1 MDFSVNHPALFI
13 TVGLII
19 AFVVAQSVF
28 FLVRAYRRGL
38 AIGMTSK
45 TLNGVI
51 KGAALFTLA
60 PAVGIFIGVI
70 TLSKKLGI
78 ALPWLRLS
86 VIGSLTY
93 ELSAAELA
101 ATGVGNS
108 LSDSSSAFTASQY
121 VTISLV
127 MTLGIAASLFL
138 APILG
143 KKVSNGVAKIRQKD
157 TKWGEILMT
166 SLFMGMI
173 SAFLGLIICNLGFI
187 QVTDPETQVTQIVFN
202 LAAKDFIPLLV
213 MFVSAIAMAICGLLM
228 KKLKWNWMNDYA
240 LPISM
245 LVGMIMAIPI
255 TAWLA

>member
-1 MDFSVNHPALFI
+1 MEFTVNHPALFI
-13 TVGLII
+13 IVGLII
-19 AFVVAQSVF
+19 AFVVAQSAF
-28 FLVRAYRRGL
+28 FLVRAYRRGR

-51 KGAALFTLA
+51 KGAALFTIA
-60 PAVGIFIGVI
+60 PAIGIFIGVI

-101 ATGVGNS
+101 ASGVGNS
-108 LSDSSSAFTASQY
+108 LSDSATPFTASQF
-121 VTISLV
+121 VTIAAV

-138 APILG
+138 APILS
-143 KKVSNGVAKIRQKD
+143 KKVSGGVDKIREKD
-157 TKWGEILMT
+157 TKWGEIFMT

-187 QVTDPETQVTQIVFN
+187 QTDAGVIFN
-202 LAAKDFIPLLV
+202 LASKDFIPLLV
-213 MFVSAIAMAICGLLM
+213 MFVSAIVMVICGILM
-228 KKLKWNWMNDYA
+228 KKLKWTWKNDYA
-240 LPISM
+240 RPISM
-245 LVGMIMAIPI
+245 LGGMLAAIPI
-255 TAWLA
+255 TAWIG

>member
-1 MDFSVNHPALFI
+1 MEFTVNHPALFLI
-13 TVGLII
+13 VGAII
-19 AFVVAQSVF
+19 AFVVAQSAF
-28 FLVRAYRRGL
+28 FLIRAYRRGR
-38 AIGMTSK
+38 AIGMSSK

-51 KGAALFTLA
+51 KGAALFTVA
-60 PAVGIFIGVI
+60 PAIGIFIGVI

-108 LSDSSSAFTASQY
+108 LSDSATPFTASQF
-121 VTISLV
+121 VTIATV

-138 APILG
+138 APLLG
-143 KKVSNGVAKIRQKD
+143 KKVSGGVAKIQQKD
-157 TKWGEILMT
+157 TKWGEIFMT

-187 QVTDPETQVTQIVFN
+187 QTDSGVIFN
-202 LAAKDFIPLLV
+202 LASKDFIPLLV
-213 MFVSAIAMAICGLLM
+213 LLVSAVAMALCGLLM
-228 KKLKWNWMNDYA
+228 KKLKWAWMNDYA

-245 LVGMIMAIPI
+245 LVGMIVAIPI

>member
-1 MDFSVNHPALFI
+1 MNFTVNHPALFI
-13 TVGLII
+13 LVGAII
-19 AFVVAQSVF
+19 AFVVAQSAF
-28 FLVRAYRRGL
+28 FLWRAYRRGR
-38 AIGMTSK
+38 AIGMTTK

-51 KGAALFTLA
+51 KGAALFTVA
-60 PAVGIFIGVI
+60 PAIGIFIGVI

-108 LSDSSSAFTASQY
+108 LSDSATPFTASQF
-121 VTISLV
+121 VTIAAV

-138 APILG
+138 APLLS
-143 KKVSNGVAKIRQKD
+143 KKVSSSVDKIRQKD
-157 TKWGEILMT
+157 TKWGEIFMT

-187 QVTDPETQVTQIVFN
+187 QTDDGVIFN
-202 LAAKDFIPLLV
+202 LASKDFIPLFV
-213 MFVSAIAMAICGLLM
+213 MIVSAVVMAVCGLLM
-228 KKLKWNWMNDYA
+228 KKLKWAWMNDYA

-245 LVGMIMAIPI
+245 IVGMIVAIPI

>member
-1 MDFSVNHPALFI
+1 MEFSVNSPALFI

-38 AIGMTSK
+38 ALGMDRRK
-45 TLNGVI
+45 LNSVI
-51 KGAALFTLA
+51 KGAALFTVA

-93 ELSAAELA
+93 ELTAAENA
-101 ATGVGNS
+101 AASVGAS
-108 LSDSSSAFTASQY
+108 LSDSSTALTASQY
-121 VTISLV
+121 VTIAVV
-127 MTLGIAASLFL
+127 MTLGIVASLIL
-138 APILG
+138 APLLG
-143 KKVSNGVAKIRQKD
+143 KRISGGVLKIRQRD
-157 TKWGEILMT
+157 SKWGDVFMT

-173 SAFLGLIICNLGFI
+173 SAFLGIIVCNLGF
-187 QVTDPETQVTQIVFN
+187 VSTDDGIRFN
-202 LAAKDFIPLLV
+202 LAAKDFIPLCVLAASAVIMTLCGLV
-213 MFVSAIAMAICGLLM
+213 MQ
-228 KKLKWNWMNDYA
+228 KTKWTWLNDYA

-245 LVGMIMAIPI
+245 VGSMALAIPI
-255 TAWLA
+255 TALLG

>member
-1 MDFSVNHPALFI
+1 MNFTVNHPALFI
-13 TVGLII
+13 IVGAII
-19 AFVVAQSVF
+19 AFVVAQSAF
-28 FLVRAYRRGL
+28 FLVRAYRRGR

-51 KGAALFTLA
+51 KGAALFTVA
-60 PAVGIFIGVI
+60 PAIGIFIGVI

-108 LSDSSSAFTASQY
+108 LSDSAIPFTASQY
-121 VTISLV
+121 VTIATV

-138 APILG
+138 APLLS
-143 KKVSNGVAKIRQKD
+143 KKVSGGVDKLRQKD
-157 TKWGEILMT
+157 TKWGEIFMT

-187 QVTDPETQVTQIVFN
+187 QTDDGVIFN
-202 LAAKDFIPLLV
+202 LASKDFIPLFV
-213 MFVSAIAMAICGLLM
+213 MIVSAVAMALCGLLM
-228 KKLKWNWMNDYA
+228 KKLKWAWMNDYA
-240 LPISM
+240 LPLSM
-245 LVGMIMAIPI
+245 IVGMIVAIPI

>member
-1 MDFSVNHPALFI
+1 MEFTVNHPALFLV
-13 TVGLII
+13 VGAII
-19 AFVVAQSVF
+19 AFVVAQSAF
-28 FLVRAYRRGL
+28 FLIRAYRRGR
-38 AIGMTSK
+38 AIGMSSK

-51 KGAALFTLA
+51 KGAALFTVA
-60 PAVGIFIGVI
+60 PAIGIFIGVI

-108 LSDSSSAFTASQY
+108 LSDSATPFTASQF
-121 VTISLV
+121 VTIATV
-127 MTLGIAASLFL
+127 MTIGIAASLFL
-138 APILG
+138 APLLG
-143 KKVSNGVAKIRQKD
+143 KKVSGGVAKIQQKD
-157 TKWGEILMT
+157 TKWGEIFMT

-187 QVTDPETQVTQIVFN
+187 QTDSGVIFN
-202 LAAKDFIPLLV
+202 LASKDFIPLLV
-213 MFVSAIAMAICGLLM
+213 LFVSAVAMALCGLLM
-228 KKLKWNWMNDYA
+228 KKLKWAWMNDYA

-245 LVGMIMAIPI
+245 LVGMIVAIPI

>member
-1 MDFSVNHPALFI
+1 MNFTVNHPALFI
-13 TVGLII
+13 TVGLIV
-19 AFVVAQSVF
+19 ALVVAQSVF
-28 FLVRAYRRGL
+28 FLVRAYRRGI
-38 AIGMTSK
+38 AIGMASK

-51 KGAALFTLA
+51 KGAALFTVA
-60 PAVGIFIGVI
+60 PAIGIFIGVI

-86 VIGSLTY
+86 VVGSLTY

-108 LSDSSSAFTASQY
+108 LSDSATPFTASQF
-121 VTISLV
+121 VTIAAV
-127 MTLGIAASLFL
+127 MTIGIAASLFL
-138 APILG
+138 APIIS
-143 KKVSNGVAKIRQKD
+143 KKVSGGVDKIRQKD
-157 TKWGEILMT
+157 TKWGEIFMT

-187 QVTDPETQVTQIVFN
+187 QTDDGVIFN
-202 LAAKDFIPLLV
+202 LASKDFIPLLV
-213 MFVSAIAMAICGLLM
+213 MFISAIVMVACGLLM
-228 KKLKWNWMNDYA
+228 KKLKWAWMNDYA

-245 LVGMIMAIPI
+245 LGGMLAAIPI

>member
-1 MDFSVNHPALFI
+1 MDFTVNHPALFI
-13 TVGLII
+13 VVGLII

-38 AIGMTSK
+38 AIGMERK
-45 TLNGVI
+45 ALNGVI

-60 PAVGIFIGVI
+60 PAIGIFIGVI

-101 ATGVGNS
+101 ASGVGNS
-108 LSDSSSAFTASQY
+108 LSDSATPFTASQF
-121 VTISLV
+121 VTIAAV
-127 MTLGIAASLFL
+127 MTIGIAASLFL

-143 KKVSNGVAKIRQKD
+143 KKVSSGVMKIRQKD
-157 TKWGEILMT
+157 TKWGEIFMT

-173 SAFLGLIICNLGFI
+173 SAFLGLIICNLGFV
-187 QVTDPETQVTQIVFN
+187 QTDDGVIFN
-202 LAAKDFIPLLV
+202 LASQDFIPLLV
-213 MFVSAIAMAICGLLM
+213 LFVSAVAMLACGLLM
-228 KKLKWNWMNDYA
+228 KKLKWAWMNDYA

-245 LVGMIMAIPI
+245 LAGMLMAIPI
-255 TAWLA
+255 TAWIG

>member
-1 MDFSVNHPALFI
+1 MDFYVNHPALFI
-13 TVGLII
+13 VVGAII
-19 AFVVAQSVF
+19 AFVVAQSAF
-28 FLVRAYRRGL
+28 FLVRAYRRGR

-51 KGAALFTLA
+51 KGAALFTVA
-60 PAVGIFIGVI
+60 PAIGIFIGVI

-108 LSDSSSAFTASQY
+108 LSDSASPFTASQF
-121 VTISLV
+121 VTIATV
-127 MTLGIAASLFL
+127 MTIGIAASLFL
-138 APILG
+138 APLIS
-143 KKVSNGVAKIRQKD
+143 KKVSGGVDKIRKKD
-157 TKWGEILMT
+157 TKWGEIFMT

-173 SAFLGLIICNLGFI
+173 SAFLGLIICNLGLI
-187 QVTDPETQVTQIVFN
+187 QTDNGVIFN
-202 LAAKDFIPLLV
+202 LASKDFIPLLV
-213 MFVSAIAMAICGLLM
+213 LIVSAAVMVSCGLLM
-228 KKLKWNWMNDYA
+228 KKLKWAWMNDYA

-245 LVGMIMAIPI
+245 ICGMLAAIPL
-255 TAWLA
+255 TNWLA

>member
-1 MDFSVNHPALFI
+1 MEFSTNHPALFI
-13 TVGLII
+13 AVGAII

-38 AIGMTSK
+38 AIGMQRK

-60 PAVGIFIGVI
+60 PAIGIFIGVI

-101 ATGVGNS
+101 ASGVGNS
-108 LSDSSSAFTASQY
+108 LSNSATPFTASQY
-121 VTISLV
+121 VTIAAV
-127 MTLGIAASLFL
+127 MTIGIAASLFL
-138 APILG
+138 APLIG
-143 KKVSNGVAKIRQKD
+143 KRVSGSVMKIRQKD
-157 TKWGEILMT
+157 TKWGEIFMT

-173 SAFLGLIICNLGFI
+173 SAFLGLIICRLGFI
-187 QVTDPETQVTQIVFN
+187 QTDSGVIFN
-202 LAAKDFIPLLV
+202 LALADFTKLFVLLV
-213 MFVSAIAMAICGLLM
+213 SAVAMLLCGLLM
-228 KKLKWNWMNDYA
+228 KKLKWAWMNDYA

-245 LVGMIMAIPI
+245 LAGMLMAIPI
-255 TAWLA
+255 TAWIA

>member
-1 MDFSVNHPALFI
+1 MNFTVNHPALFVV
-13 TVGLII
+13 VGAII

-28 FLVRAYRRGL
+28 FLVRAWRRGL
-38 AIGMTSK
+38 AIGMERK
-45 TLNGVI
+45 TLIGVV
-51 KGAALFTLA
+51 KGAALFTIA
-60 PAVGIFIGVI
+60 PAIGIFIGVI

-108 LSDSSSAFTASQY
+108 LSDSTTPFTASQF
-121 VTISLV
+121 VTIAIV
-127 MTLGIAASLFL
+127 MTVGIAASLFL
-138 APILG
+138 APLIS
-143 KKVSNGVAKIRQKD
+143 KKVSGGVDKIRTKD
-157 TKWGEILMT
+157 TKWGEIFMT

-187 QVTDPETQVTQIVFN
+187 QTDDSVIFN
-202 LAAKDFIPLLV
+202 LASKDFVPLLV
-213 MFVSAIAMAICGLLM
+213 LFVSAVVMVLCGLLM
-228 KKLKWNWMNDYA
+228 KKMKWHWMNDYA

-245 LVGMIMAIPI
+245 VGGMLAAIPI
-255 TAWLA
+255 TAWLG

>member
-1 MDFSVNHPALFI
+1 MSFSINSPALFVA
-13 TVGLII
+13 VGLII

-38 AIGMTSK
+38 ALGMSRK
-45 TLNGVI
+45 KLNGVI
-51 KGAALFTLA
+51 KGAALFTVA

-93 ELSAAELA
+93 ELTAAENA
-101 ATGVGNS
+101 AASVGAS
-108 LSDSSSAFTASQY
+108 LSDSSTALTASQY
-121 VTISLV
+121 VTITVV
-127 MTLGIAASLFL
+127 MTLGIVASLLL

-143 KKVSNGVAKIRQKD
+143 KKISGGVLKIRSKD
-157 TKWGEILMT
+157 PKWGDIFMT

-173 SAFLGLIICNLGFI
+173 SAFLGIIVCKLGF
-187 QVTDPETQVTQIVFN
+187 VSTDDGILFN
-202 LAAKDFIPLLV
+202 LAVKDFIPLCVLAVSAVIMALCGLV
-213 MFVSAIAMAICGLLM
+213 MQ
-228 KKLKWNWMNDYA
+228 KTKWTWLNDYA

-245 LVGMIMAIPI
+245 VGSMALAIPI
-255 TAWLA
+255 TALMG

>member
-1 MDFSVNHPALFI
+1 MEFSTNHPALFI
-13 TVGLII
+13 AVGAII

-38 AIGMTSK
+38 AIGMQRK

-60 PAVGIFIGVI
+60 PAIGIFIGVI

-101 ATGVGNS
+101 ASGVGNS
-108 LSDSSSAFTASQY
+108 LSNSATPFTASQY
-121 VTISLV
+121 VTIAAV
-127 MTLGIAASLFL
+127 MTIGIAASLFL
-138 APILG
+138 APLIG
-143 KKVSNGVAKIRQKD
+143 KRVAGSVMKIRQKD
-157 TKWGEILMT
+157 TKWGEIFMT

-173 SAFLGLIICNLGFI
+173 SAFLGLIICRLGFI
-187 QVTDPETQVTQIVFN
+187 QTDSGVIFN
-202 LAAKDFIPLLV
+202 LALADFTKLFVLLV
-213 MFVSAIAMAICGLLM
+213 SAVAMLLCGLLM
-228 KKLKWNWMNDYA
+228 KKLKWAWMNDYA

-245 LVGMIMAIPI
+245 LAGMLMAIPI
-255 TAWLA
+255 TAWIA

>member
-1 MDFSVNHPALFI
+1 MEFSTNHPALFI
-13 TVGLII
+13 AVGAII

-38 AIGMTSK
+38 AIGMQRK

-60 PAVGIFIGVI
+60 PAIGIFIGVI

-101 ATGVGNS
+101 ASGVGNS
-108 LSDSSSAFTASQY
+108 LSNSATPFTASQY
-121 VTISLV
+121 VTIAAV
-127 MTLGIAASLFL
+127 MTIGIAASLFL
-138 APILG
+138 APLIG
-143 KKVSNGVAKIRQKD
+143 KRVSGSVMKIRQKD
-157 TKWGEILMT
+157 TEWGEIFMT

-173 SAFLGLIICNLGFI
+173 SAFLGLIICRLGFI
-187 QVTDPETQVTQIVFN
+187 KTDSGVIFN
-202 LAAKDFIPLLV
+202 LALADFTKLFVLLV
-213 MFVSAIAMAICGLLM
+213 SAVAMLLCGLLM
-228 KKLKWNWMNDYA
+228 KKLKWAWMNDYA

-245 LVGMIMAIPI
+245 LAGMLMAIPI
-255 TAWLA
+255 TAWIA

>member
-1 MDFSVNHPALFI
+1 MEFHVNHPALFI
-13 TVGLII
+13 TVGIII
-19 AFVVAQSVF
+19 AFVLAQSVF
-28 FLVRAYRRGL
+28 FLVRAWRRGL
-38 AIGMTSK
+38 AIGMTRK
-45 TLNGVI
+45 TLTGAV

-101 ATGVGNS
+101 ATSVGNS
-108 LSDSSSAFTASQY
+108 LSDSSTAFTASQY
-121 VTISLV
+121 VTIAIV

-138 APILG
+138 APLLG
-143 KKVSNGVAKIRQKD
+143 KKVSGGVAKIRGKD
-157 TKWGEILMT
+157 TKWGEIFMT

-187 QVTDPETQVTQIVFN
+187 QADGGVIFN
-202 LAAKDFIPLLV
+202 LASKDFIPLLV
-213 MFVSAIAMAICGLLM
+213 MFVSAVVMLICGLLM
-228 KKLKWNWMNDYA
+228 KKLKWAWMNDYA

-245 LVGMIMAIPI
+245 LGGMLMAIPI
-255 TAWLA
+255 TAWLG